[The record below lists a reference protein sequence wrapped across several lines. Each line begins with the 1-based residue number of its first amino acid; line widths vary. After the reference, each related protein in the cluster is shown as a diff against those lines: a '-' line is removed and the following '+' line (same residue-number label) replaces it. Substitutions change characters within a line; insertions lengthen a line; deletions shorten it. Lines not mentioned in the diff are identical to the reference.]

1 MSVVYNLET
10 MNKKKHRQRISKKD
24 DPEGIIEDLA
34 ARQRFGRAPK
44 RMADILSRLIARKG
58 YGRLQSTA
66 VFEEAWKTA
75 VGELLAGQSRPG
87 SVRRG
92 TLEVIVQ
99 NSAVAQELQFNK
111 QQVLGKLKK
120 LVSDYVI
127 HDIRFRVGAID

>member
-1 MSVVYNLET
+1 M
-10 MNKKKHRQRISKKD
+10 KKKHRQRISKED
-24 DPEGIIEDLA
+24 DPEGVIEELA

-66 VFEEAWKTA
+66 IFEDAWRTA
-75 VGELLAGQSRPG
+75 VGQLLAGQSRPG

>member
-1 MSVVYNLET
+1 MK
-10 MNKKKHRQRISKKD
+10 KKKHRQRISKRD
-24 DPEGIIEDLA
+24 DPEGVIEDLA

>member
-1 MSVVYNLET
+1 M
-10 MNKKKHRQRISKKD
+10 KKKHRQRISKKD
-24 DPEGIIEDLA
+24 DPEGVIEELA

-66 VFEEAWKTA
+66 IFEDAWRTA
-75 VGELLAGQSRPG
+75 VGQLLAGQSRPG

>member
-1 MSVVYNLET
+1 MG
-10 MNKKKHRQRISKKD
+10 Q
-24 DPEGIIEDLA
+24 
-34 ARQRFGRAPK
+34 
-44 RMADILSRLIARKG
+44 
-58 YGRLQSTA
+58 
-66 VFEEAWKTA
+66 
-75 VGELLAGQSRPG
+75 LLAGQSRPG

>member
-1 MSVVYNLET
+1 

>member
-1 MSVVYNLET
+1 MK
-10 MNKKKHRQRISKKD
+10 KKKHRQRISKGD
-24 DPEGIIEDLA
+24 DPEGVIEELA

-44 RMADILSRLIARKG
+44 RMADILSRLIARKC

-66 VFEEAWKTA
+66 VFEEAWRTA

>member
-1 MSVVYNLET
+1 MS
-10 MNKKKHRQRISKKD
+10 KKHHQRIPGED
-24 DPEGIIEDLA
+24 DPEGVIDELA

-66 VFEEAWKTA
+66 VFQEAWVTA
-75 VGELLAGQSRPG
+75 VGDLLAGQSRPG
-87 SVRRG
+87 SIRRG
-92 TLEVIVQ
+92 TLEVTVQ

-111 QQVLGKLKK
+111 QQVLTRLKDI
-120 LVSDYVI
+120 VSDCVI

>member
-1 MSVVYNLET
+1 MS
-10 MNKKKHRQRISKKD
+10 KKKHRQRISKGD
-24 DPEGIIEDLA
+24 DPEGVIEELA

-66 VFEEAWKTA
+66 VFEEAWRTA
-75 VGELLAGQSRPG
+75 VGELLAGQSHPG

-120 LVSDYVI
+120 LVSDYII

>member
-1 MSVVYNLET
+1 M
-10 MNKKKHRQRISKKD
+10 KKKKYRQRISKED
-24 DPEGIIEDLA
+24 DPDGVIEELA

-66 VFEEAWKTA
+66 VFEEAWSTA

-87 SVRRG
+87 NVRRG
-92 TLEVIVQ
+92 TLEVTVQ

-111 QQVLGKLKK
+111 QQVLGKLKQ

-127 HDIRFRVGAID
+127 HDIRFRVGVID

>member
-1 MSVVYNLET
+1 MK
-10 MNKKKHRQRISKKD
+10 KKKHRQRISKED
-24 DPEGIIEDLA
+24 DPEGEIEELA

-66 VFEEAWKTA
+66 IFEDAWRTA
-75 VGELLAGQSRPG
+75 VGQLLAGQSRPG

>member
-1 MSVVYNLET
+1 M
-10 MNKKKHRQRISKKD
+10 KKKHRQRISKQD
-24 DPEGIIEDLA
+24 DPEGVIEELA

-66 VFEEAWKTA
+66 IFEDAWRTA
-75 VGELLAGQSRPG
+75 VGQLLAGQSRPG

>member
-1 MSVVYNLET
+1 M
-10 MNKKKHRQRISKKD
+10 KKHHHRRTPSED
-24 DPEGIIEDLA
+24 DPEGVIDELA

-66 VFEEAWKTA
+66 VFQEAWATA
-75 VGELLAGQSRPG
+75 VGDLLAGQSRPG

-92 TLEVIVQ
+92 TLEVTVQ

-111 QQVLGKLKK
+111 QQVLSKLKDI
-120 LVSDYVI
+120 VSDCVI

>member
-1 MSVVYNLET
+1 M
-10 MNKKKHRQRISKKD
+10 KKKHHRRVPGGD
-24 DPEGIIEDLA
+24 DPDGVIDELA

-66 VFEEAWKTA
+66 GFQEAWATA
-75 VGELLAGQSRPG
+75 VGGLLAGQSRPG
-87 SVRRG
+87 NVRRG
-92 TLEVIVQ
+92 ILEVTVE

-111 QQVLGKLKK
+111 QQVVSKLKEII
-120 LVSDYVI
+120 SDCVI

>member
-1 MSVVYNLET
+1 MK
-10 MNKKKHRQRISKKD
+10 KKKHRQRISKGD
-24 DPEGIIEDLA
+24 DPEGVIEELA

>member
-1 MSVVYNLET
+1 M
-10 MNKKKHRQRISKKD
+10 KKKKYRQRISKRD
-24 DPEGIIEDLA
+24 DPEGVIEDLA